1 MYYVYVLKSKK
12 DNKLYIGLTNNL
24 KKRLREHNKG
34 LTPSTRYRRPLSLIY
49 YEAYLSPKD
58 AQVREQKL
66 KKFKKS
72 YQELKKR
79 IINSFRKCKSG
90 GGFTLIETITAIF
103 ILITGILA
111 LSSLISY
118 FVSTSSISS
127 QRLIAI
133 YLTQEGIEIVRNLR
147 DTNLLS
153 GRSWN
158 YGLTSCSS
166 GCYNFDYR
174 SQSIPDNNNCSGK
187 NFLNLINNFYQCSDF
202 SPINLQR
209 KVTITQISNPEG
221 LDVKVEVSWKER
233 GRSHSLYNQ
242 TKLYNWPP

>member
-12 DNKLYIGLTNNL
+12 DGKLYIGLTNDL

-34 LTPSTRYRRPLSLIY
+34 LTLSTRYRRPLSLIY

-58 AQVREQKL
+58 ARIRGQKL
-66 KKFKKS
+66 K
-72 YQELKKR
+72 
-79 IINSFRKCKSG
+79 INSFRECKSG
-90 GGFTLIETITAIF
+90 GGFTLVETITAIF
-103 ILITGILA
+103 ILTTGILA
-111 LSSLISY
+111 LSALISY
-118 FVSTSSISS
+118 LVSTSSVSS
-127 QRLIAI
+127 QRLIAA

-187 NFLNLINNFYQCSDF
+187 NFLNLINNFYQCSDS

-233 GRSHSLYNQ
+233 GRSHSLSIQ

>member
-103 ILITGILA
+103 ILTTGILA

-118 FVSTSSISS
+118 FISASSISG
-127 QRLIAI
+127 QRLIAA
-133 YLTQEGIEIVRNLR
+133 YLAQEGIEIVRNLR
-147 DTNLLS
+147 DTNLLN
-153 GRSWN
+153 GRSWD
-158 YGLTSCSS
+158 YGLNS
-166 GCYNFDYR
+166 GDWQADYNDATLSPYTG
-174 SQSIPDNNNCSGK
+174 S
-187 NFLNLINNFYQCSDF
+187 FLNLEGSGFYGYGSGNLTVF
-202 SPINLQR
+202 KRKINLQ
-209 KVTITQISNPEG
+209 KSGNVLKI
-221 LDVKVEVSWKER
+221 LVEVSWQER
-233 GRSHSLYNQ
+233 GRSHSLTAQAN
-242 TKLYNWPP
+242 LYNWQP